1 MTGTSSPTFLPFPAL
16 FFFFFAKICIGSPY
30 WFLIRYWCRFTGAP
44 SSWQIP
50 AMCLRPSATSC
61 KPRLRDVSR
70 DAGACIVQAVPLYTV
85 SAGQGSGETRE
96 RERRLL
102 AHSSTASLARLV
114 FYLSLQQERVHDSI
128 SLILYLCVFPPRWTK
143 PGTP

>member
-96 RERRLL
+96 REREGSWRTR
-102 AHSSTASLARLV
+102 AQLV
-114 FYLSLQQERVHDSI
+114 SPVSFSI
-128 SLILYLCVFPPRWTK
+128 FHCSRSESM
-143 PGTP
+143 TPSR